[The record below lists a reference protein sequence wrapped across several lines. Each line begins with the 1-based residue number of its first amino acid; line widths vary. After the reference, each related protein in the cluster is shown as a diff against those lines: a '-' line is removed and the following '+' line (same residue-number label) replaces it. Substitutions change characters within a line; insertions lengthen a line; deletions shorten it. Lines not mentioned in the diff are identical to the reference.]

1 MLLIY
6 GCFDMVN
13 KKNNRSSFFCVFK
26 YLIFILQH
34 FLRWI
39 FINSLSRGFYYSI
52 KYSSTVTIGYGAK
65 VTRISKFEGCNRVC
79 AHSTFN
85 GTLGYGS
92 YIGFNS
98 IISGEIGRFTS
109 IADDCMVVRGRHP
122 YEYPYVATSP
132 MFFSM
137 MKQTGYTFADRQ
149 IYNEFKF
156 VRECV
161 PVVIGSDCW
170 IGAGA
175 KIIEGVT
182 IGIGGM
188 VLAGALV
195 THDVP
200 PYAIVGGVP
209 AKVLRFRYNEDA
221 IQMLLKS
228 KWWEKDE
235 KWFKINWRLLN
246 DLDAFEKYFANESK

>member
-1 MLLIY
+1 
-6 GCFDMVN
+6 MVN

-98 IISGEIGRFTS
+98 RISGEIGRFTS

-170 IGAGA
+170 IGAPDRTA
-175 KIIEGVT
+175 SCH
-182 IGIGGM
+182 
-188 VLAGALV
+188 A
-195 THDVP
+195 
-200 PYAIVGGVP
+200 
-209 AKVLRFRYNEDA
+209 
-221 IQMLLKS
+221 
-228 KWWEKDE
+228 W
-235 KWFKINWRLLN
+235 
-246 DLDAFEKYFANESK
+246 

>member
-1 MLLIY
+1 MSRTARQRARY
-6 GCFDMVN
+6 SFRAVSRRA
-13 KKNNRSSFFCVFK
+13 KNFPFPP
-26 YLIFILQH
+26 
-34 FLRWI
+34 
-39 FINSLSRGFYYSI
+39 
-52 KYSSTVTIGYGAK
+52 T
-65 VTRISKFEGCNRVC
+65 KFEGCNRVC

-98 IISGEIGRFTS
+98 RISGEIGRFTS

>member
-98 IISGEIGRFTS
+98 RISGEIGRFTS
-109 IADDCMVVRGRHP
+109 IADDCMVVFSHKS
-122 YEYPYVATSP
+122 YVFLYDEANW
-132 MFFSM
+132 
-137 MKQTGYTFADRQ
+137 
-149 IYNEFKF
+149 IYF
-156 VRECV
+156 C
-161 PVVIGSDCW
+161 
-170 IGAGA
+170 
-175 KIIEGVT
+175 
-182 IGIGGM
+182 
-188 VLAGALV
+188 
-195 THDVP
+195 
-200 PYAIVGGVP
+200 
-209 AKVLRFRYNEDA
+209 
-221 IQMLLKS
+221 
-228 KWWEKDE
+228 
-235 KWFKINWRLLN
+235 
-246 DLDAFEKYFANESK
+246 

>member
-98 IISGEIGRFTS
+98 RISGEIGRFTS
-109 IADDCMVVRGRHP
+109 IADDCISRPKSEKVIDYKTKLQEYIQSDSRKTVHYETVNVSGPSNKPEFEVIVMLDDINLGRGKG
-122 YEYPYVATSP
+122 
-132 MFFSM
+132 FSKKRAEQM
-137 MKQTGYTFADRQ
+137 A
-149 IYNEFKF
+149 
-156 VRECV
+156 
-161 PVVIGSDCW
+161 
-170 IGAGA
+170 A
-175 KIIEGVT
+175 K
-182 IGIGGM
+182 
-188 VLAGALV
+188 
-195 THDVP
+195 
-200 PYAIVGGVP
+200 
-209 AKVLRFRYNEDA
+209 
-221 IQMLLKS
+221 
-228 KWWEKDE
+228 
-235 KWFKINWRLLN
+235 
-246 DLDAFEKYFANESK
+246 DAFEKMVK

>member
-1 MLLIY
+1 MIY

-98 IISGEIGRFTS
+98 RISGEIGRFTS

-149 IYNEFKF
+149 IYN
-156 VRECV
+156 
-161 PVVIGSDCW
+161 
-170 IGAGA
+170 A
-175 KIIEGVT
+175 
-182 IGIGGM
+182 
-188 VLAGALV
+188 
-195 THDVP
+195 
-200 PYAIVGGVP
+200 
-209 AKVLRFRYNEDA
+209 
-221 IQMLLKS
+221 
-228 KWWEKDE
+228 
-235 KWFKINWRLLN
+235 
-246 DLDAFEKYFANESK
+246 